1 MEVPMEIVFR
11 DVERTPEIDR
21 LIEKKVARLDRVCNN
36 LISCRIAIEQ
46 PQKHQRQGNPY
57 RVRIEMRIPPKHELV
72 VKNTPGEKPMHEGLH
87 AVITDAFESAERSLL
102 KQMDKLERQTKK
114 HPAQEPTAFIEK
126 LFKDEGYGFIRNLQD
141 GMEYYFHRNSVLH
154 NNFDRLE
161 KGTGVHFAPE
171 SGDKGPQASSVEIVD
186 KSSL

>member
-57 RVRIEMRIPPKHELV
+57 RVRIEMRIPP
-72 VKNTPGEKPMHEGLH
+72 NPAKP
-87 AVITDAFESAERSLL
+87 
-102 KQMDKLERQTKK
+102 
-114 HPAQEPTAFIEK
+114 EPNFI
-126 LFKDEGYGFIRNLQD
+126 L
-141 GMEYYFHRNSVLH
+141 M
-154 NNFDRLE
+154 
-161 KGTGVHFAPE
+161 GTRPLA
-171 SGDKGPQASSVEIVD
+171 
-186 KSSL
+186 KSSP